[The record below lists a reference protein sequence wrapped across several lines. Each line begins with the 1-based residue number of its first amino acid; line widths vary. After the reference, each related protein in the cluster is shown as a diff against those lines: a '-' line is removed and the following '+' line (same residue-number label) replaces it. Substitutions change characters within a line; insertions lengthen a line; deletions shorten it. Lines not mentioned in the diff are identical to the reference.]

1 MSNASTIPPRR
12 FVISH
17 KTYQGQYFTEQL
29 NETTSLDLMLIPGGT
44 FWMGQTE
51 SEREELI
58 KLMGEEDYQKY
69 CISELP
75 INKVTVPT
83 FALGKYPITQ
93 AQWRAVAAYPVAERE
108 LKPNPSHFSG
118 DNRPVEQ
125 VSWDDATE
133 FCLRL
138 GAKTGRTY
146 RFPSEA
152 EWEYACRAGTTTPFH
167 YGETLSDD
175 LANYCAQNTWIE
187 GKLYKGTYG
196 RGIQGKYRQE
206 TTEVGLFPPNP
217 FGLYD
222 MHGNVWEWCADDWHG
237 DYTGAPRDGS
247 VWLKNAKNNQNIV
260 YKLLRGGAWYNYP
273 RLCRS
278 ASREYGP
285 SDSFAITVG
294 FRVCCVVPIA
304 LLGS

>member
-1 MSNASTIPPRR
+1 
-12 FVISH
+12 
-17 KTYQGQYFTEQL
+17 
-29 NETTSLDLMLIPGGT
+29 
-44 FWMGQTE
+44 
-51 SEREELI
+51 
-58 KLMGEEDYQKY
+58 
-69 CISELP
+69 
-75 INKVTVPT
+75 
-83 FALGKYPITQ
+83 
-93 AQWRAVAAYPVAERE
+93 
-108 LKPNPSHFSG
+108 
-118 DNRPVEQ
+118 VEQ

-138 GAKTGRTY
+138 GAKTGRNY
-146 RFPSEA
+146 RLPSEA
-152 EWEYACRAGTTTPFH
+152 EWEYACRTGTTTPFH

-175 LANYCAQNTWIE
+175 LANYSAQDTEIE

-222 MHGNVWEWCADDWHG
+222 MHGNVWEWCADDWH

-247 VWLKNAKNNQNIV
+247 VWLKNAKNNQNMV
-260 YKLLRGGAWYNYP
+260 YKLLRGGSWYNYP

-285 SDSFAITVG
+285 SDSFSITVG

-304 LLGS
+304 LLSS